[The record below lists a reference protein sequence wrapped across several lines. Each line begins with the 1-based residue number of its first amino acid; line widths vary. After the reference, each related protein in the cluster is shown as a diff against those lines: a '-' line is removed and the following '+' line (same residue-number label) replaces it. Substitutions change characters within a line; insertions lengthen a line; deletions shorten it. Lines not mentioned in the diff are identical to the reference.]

1 MLSKTFST
9 MAASSVMS
17 LAMLTSPS
25 TLAQQSADNVP
36 QGTHQAS
43 DMGRVAPSQELNISV
58 QLQMQ
63 NKAAFDQAVAA
74 LYDPTSPTYHK
85 WMTEEDLKKYSPTKE
100 QSDAVRNELA
110 AHGLEILSA
119 DENDLSDRKS
129 TRLNSSH

>member
-1 MLSKTFST
+1 MLSKTFSL

-17 LAMLTSPS
+17 LAIQTLPAA
-25 TLAQQSADNVP
+25 LAQRIADNVP

-43 DMGRVAPSQELNISV
+43 DMGRVAPSQELTISV

-85 WMTEEDLKKYSPTKE
+85 WMTKT
-100 QSDAVRNELA
+100 
-110 AHGLEILSA
+110 
-119 DENDLSDRKS
+119 
-129 TRLNSSH
+129 